1 MSTDEPDESRRETRR
16 WPISPVNTALVAVC
30 AIGALACFLLGQIP
44 AGVVLLL
51 GAAVGGLGAA
61 FARRAGSG
69 DLERVNALEYA
80 DERDRAAAVRG
91 LAVVGVL
98 ALVLGAAQLVVFA
111 IVRVDALPR
120 FFALGTFLA
129 LVVGWILANWFF
141 VRRG

>member
-1 MSTDEPDESRRETRR
+1 M
-16 WPISPVNTALVAVC
+16 
-30 AIGALACFLLGQIP
+30 
-44 AGVVLLL
+44 
-51 GAAVGGLGAA
+51 
-61 FARRAGSG
+61 
-69 DLERVNALEYA
+69 NALEYA

-111 IVRVDALPR
+111 IVQVDALPR